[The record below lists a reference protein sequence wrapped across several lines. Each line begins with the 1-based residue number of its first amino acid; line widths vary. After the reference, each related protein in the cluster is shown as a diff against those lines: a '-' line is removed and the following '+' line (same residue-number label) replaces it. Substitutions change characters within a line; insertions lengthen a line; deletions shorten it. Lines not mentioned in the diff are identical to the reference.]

1 MMKLFVFSVVCFLS
15 VSIAVLNYTGNQ
27 TVQGSNNFPAS
38 RMFVPPAV
46 QLQTIVSGLTA
57 PLYMTA
63 RDARLFIVQQ
73 DGRIKIFQSGALL
86 STPFLD
92 IASITNYSPGGER
105 GLIGFAFHPNY
116 PTTPYIFV
124 HFTSNG
130 TTLPD
135 GTTPASGNN
144 VIARFNVSGNANV
157 IDFSSEKT
165 LLVIPQ
171 PFSNHNGGMIEFS
184 PTDGYLYIGKGD
196 GGDANDPG
204 NRAQNTSVLL
214 GKILRIDVNQNVNV
228 APYYAIPSGN
238 PIAGSPVFLIGLR
251 NPFRFSFDR
260 SNGDLWIGDVGQG
273 AHEEIDHLPINS
285 SAPGKNLGWRIYEGN
300 FCTNIDGC
308 GLPANY
314 LAPVTDYGHT
324 GGRCSITGGYVYRG
338 TQIPALAGSYVYG
351 DYCSGEIFRLSGATQ
366 EVMLDTAINISSFG
380 EDGAGELYVTALS
393 GQLYKIV
400 AAPTAAS
407 AAVSGRI
414 VAANGRGVSGAVLEL
429 TGGNLTEPLAART
442 NPSGFYRFPAVAVG
456 QNYIIKAT
464 AKNRDLEPSVRVFT
478 LLEDLPDID
487 FTVKQK

>member
-1 MMKLFVFSVVCFLS
+1 MKLFVFSVVCFLF
-15 VSIAVLNYTGNQ
+15 VSIAVLNFTGNQ
-27 TVQGSNNFPAS
+27 TVQGANNFPAT

-46 QLQTIVSGLTA
+46 QLQTIIGGLTA

-63 RDARLFIVQQ
+63 RDTRLFIVQQ
-73 DGRIKIFQSGALL
+73 DGRIRIFQSGALL
-86 STPFLD
+86 STPFLN
-92 IASITNYSPGGER
+92 ISSVTNYSGEQ

-116 PTTPYIFV
+116 PTTPYLFV

-144 VIARFNVSGNANV
+144 VIARFNVSGNTNV
-157 IDFSSEKT
+157 VDFSSEKT

-171 PFSNHNGGMIEFS
+171 PFTNHNGGMIEFGQ
-184 PTDGYLYIGKGD
+184 DGYLYIGKGD
-196 GGDANDPG
+196 GGSGNDP
-204 NRAQNTSVLL
+204 NNNAQNTGVLL
-214 GKILRIDVNQNVNV
+214 GKILRIDVNQNVNT

-238 PIAGSPVFLIGLR
+238 PIAGSPIFLIGLR

-273 AHEEIDHLPINS
+273 AHEEIDHLPINA

-300 FCTNIDGC
+300 SCTNIDGC

-351 DYCSGEIFRLSGATQ
+351 DYCSGEIFRLTGTTQ
-366 EVMLDTAINISSFG
+366 EVMLDTAFTISSFG
-380 EDGAGELYVTALS
+380 EDGAGELYVIGLS
-393 GQLYKIV
+393 SGTLYKIV
-400 AAPTAAS
+400 AAPTAA
-407 AAVSGRI
+407 AAVISGRI
-414 VAANGRGVSGAVLEL
+414 AAATGRGISGAVLEL
-429 TGGNLTEPLAART
+429 TGGNLTEPLTART
-442 NPSGFYRFPAVAVG
+442 NSSGYYRFPAIAVG

-464 AKNRDLEPSVRVFT
+464 AKNRDFEPSVRVFT
-478 LLEDLPDID
+478 LLEDAPDVN
-487 FTVKQK
+487 FTIK